1 MGVFLE
7 AALSLL
13 QSSLGVYSAATFA
26 LMALVSFF
34 QLYQDIRALFGKKV
48 FEWAPVEEGIEI

>member
-1 MGVFLE
+1 VCM
-7 AALSLL
+7 
-13 QSSLGVYSAATFA
+13 
-26 LMALVSFF
+26 F